1 MDWQGL
7 IVNPDKANM
16 ARFVELCRD
25 SELFAQIDLASDF
38 RDAKD
43 KLKTSTDIVYIAL
56 DFDELDIRTFIS
68 ESKGRLRKKISF
80 IALKND
86 PDQIFLETEKQILG
100 DFQAKFDPN
109 IDAQQFKILTS
120 EALDQRAKFEK
131 DEIELKARSIILDI
145 LSEININAYLKKNG
159 LETNYDRVVKLK
171 EDLSDTVGDDIEYYR
186 SILLRLMTAVTKSP
200 DFDLNVVSSKI
211 KARLEAQII
220 KDIIRL

>member
-7 IVNPDKANM
+7 IVNPDKQNM
-16 ARFVELCRD
+16 ARFVELCRN
-25 SELFAQIDLASDF
+25 SELFANIELASDF
-38 RDAKD
+38 TDAKE

-68 ESKGRLRKKISF
+68 ESKGRLRNKVSF

-86 PDQIFLETEKQILG
+86 PEHIFLETEKQILG
-100 DFQAKFDPN
+100 DFQAKFDPT
-109 IDAQQFKILTS
+109 IDTQEFKLLTS
-120 EALDQRAKFEK
+120 EALDQRARIER
-131 DEIELKARSIILDI
+131 DEIELRARSIILDI

-159 LETNYDRVVKLK
+159 LETNYDRVGQLK
-171 EDLSDTVGDDIEYYR
+171 EALSDAVGEDIEYYR
-186 SILLRLMTAVTKSP
+186 SILLRLMTAANKSP

-211 KARLEAQII
+211 KVRLEAEII